1 MYNDQNPRLIRIS
14 PMRRNRMNLP
24 SPIEIHSCKYM
35 HCSTTRTQWYTPG
48 YFGDKKTHNPI
59 KTQKIMFGIRCFG
72 SFEKVVI
79 NLDTVGRFKKF
90 VFNLAILGNLER
102 SIFNLGL
109 VYVGI
114 RFGNGVSSVRGSAIG
129 QYKQTYTRDHKKG
142 NGDGQCAV

>member
-1 MYNDQNPRLIRIS
+1 
-14 PMRRNRMNLP
+14 
-24 SPIEIHSCKYM
+24 
-35 HCSTTRTQWYTPG
+35 
-48 YFGDKKTHNPI
+48 
-59 KTQKIMFGIRCFG
+59 MFGIRCFG
-72 SFEKVVI
+72 SFEKVVINLDIGGRFKKFVFNFEKVVI

-114 RFGNGVSSVRGSAIG
+114 RFGNGVSSARGSAIG